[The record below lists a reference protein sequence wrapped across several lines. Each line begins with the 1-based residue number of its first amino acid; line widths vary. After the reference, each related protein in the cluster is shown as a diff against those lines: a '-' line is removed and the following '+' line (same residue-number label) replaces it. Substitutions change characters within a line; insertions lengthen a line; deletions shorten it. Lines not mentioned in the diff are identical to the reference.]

1 MCRYSF
7 GDLLRL
13 KKRFDEDDLI
23 DEGEG
28 GEFDD
33 AEQWAFRVG
42 LDAMI
47 GINVTSKEYDL
58 HGYSIRFYAMELE
71 RMITVK
77 TIHRHGSEIPNDRFT
92 EYEKAILAK
101 MSLGL
106 YLTLELLGE
115 EL

>member
-1 MCRYSF
+1 MQKYTF
-7 GDLLRL
+7 GDLYRL
-13 KKRFDEDDLI
+13 KKRFDNDDIL
-23 DEGEG
+23 DDW
-28 GEFDD
+28 EFDD

-77 TIHRHGSEIPNDRFT
+77 TIHRHGSEVPNDRFN

-106 YLTLELLGE
+106 YLTLELQGE

>member
-1 MCRYSF
+1 MQEYTF
-7 GDLLRL
+7 GDLYRL
-13 KKRFDEDDLI
+13 KKRFDNDDILDED
-23 DEGEG
+23 EC
-28 GEFDD
+28 EFDD

-47 GINVTSKEYDL
+47 GINITSKEYDL

-77 TIHRHGSEIPNDRFT
+77 TIYRHGSEIPNDRFN